1 MRLFLAVVPPPA
13 TQALAASVID
23 ALRSP
28 GDGVSWVKPDNLHY
42 TVRFIGE
49 VGEDGARRI
58 GEAAREAAG
67 GLPRFEATLGAPGA
81 FPDARRARV
90 LWLGLSAG
98 DEPFA
103 RLARAL
109 EAALAQR
116 GFAPESKGFNAHL
129 TLGRVRKPGRDW
141 TAALAGAGAPVA
153 DAARFA
159 VDALQVIVS
168 QLSSRG
174 SIYTVRER
182 AELRA

>member
-49 VGEDGARRI
+49 VGEDGARRV
-58 GEAAREAAG
+58 GEAAREASAAV
-67 GLPRFEATLGAPGA
+67 PRFEATLGSAGA
-81 FPDARRARV
+81 FPDAKRARV
-90 LWLGLSAG
+90 LWLGLAAG
-98 DEPFA
+98 DAPFA
-103 RLARAL
+103 KLARAL
-109 EAALAQR
+109 EAALARR
-116 GFAPESKGFNAHL
+116 GFAPESRGFNAHL
-129 TLGRVRKPGRDW
+129 TLGRVREPRDW
-141 TAALAGAGAPVA
+141 TAALAGVGAPVA

-168 QLSSRG
+168 RLSSRG